1 MWEHCK
7 NYVEDCYDGA
17 GKPCQFLD
25 WEGDHWCHKNLIE
38 FYLEK
43 VFNNL
48 KNRPKTDESITF
60 IVGNP
65 EEYVIDKVAL
75 EKLGYKVDLQERE
88 HDFDMFMEQ
97 MRRADVLADYVY
109 TEKVGFNLPI
119 KEEKDIN
126 AAGSMTTLYSDCRN
140 LGLLNYLNFAQISL
154 YKKIIV
160 VYGGNADLIDKLLA
174 SGAVV
179 IASEDY
185 VDVNWRFVDL
195 IINFN
200 SKINCY
206 PIHCPVVDI
215 ANECINIEN
224 REVIQDAHLLNI
236 LGILEQL
243 W

>member
-7 NYVEDCYDGA
+7 NYVEDCYDGS
-17 GKPCQFLD
+17 GKPCKFLD
-25 WEGDHWCHKNLIE
+25 WEGDHWCHKNLVE

-48 KNRPKTDESITF
+48 KKRPEIGERFTF

-65 EEYVIDKVAL
+65 DNYVIDKITL
-75 EKLGYKVDLQERE
+75 EKLGYVVDIQERE
-88 HDFDMFMEQ
+88 CDLEMFREQ
-97 MRRADVLADYVY
+97 VRRADVMSEYVY
-109 TEKVGFNLPI
+109 TENLGIAVPVR
-119 KEEKDIN
+119 EEKDIN
-126 AAGSMTTLYSDCRN
+126 AAGSMTALYSDCTN
-140 LGLLNYLNFAQISL
+140 LGLLNYLNFAEIGL
-154 YKKIIV
+154 YKKIVV

-185 VDVNWRFVDL
+185 VDVNWQYTDL
-195 IINFN
+195 VINFN

-206 PIHCPVVDI
+206 PIHCPVIDI
-215 ANECINIEN
+215 ANKCINIDG
-224 REVIQDAHLLNI
+224 REVVLDCHLFNI